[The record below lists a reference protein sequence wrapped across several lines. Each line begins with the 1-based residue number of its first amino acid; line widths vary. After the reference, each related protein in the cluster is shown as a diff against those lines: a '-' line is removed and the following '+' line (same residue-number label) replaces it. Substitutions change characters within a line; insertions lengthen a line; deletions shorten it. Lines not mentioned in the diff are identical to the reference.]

1 MIDLLFHKNTKTE
14 TPGSRTVTI
23 VGKNKTGLNSPKNK
37 LEYQV
42 DSDFGAMY
50 DKYRPV
56 VQLLENSND
65 SLDESPQTN
74 FVFNSNMNSKKMLA
88 LEKVQNIKSKEFSM
102 DEQSKL
108 GATNCGNQKH
118 HKCSDTNEF

>member
-1 MIDLLFHKNTKTE
+1 MSRFLSRLVRRTSLLRNLLFHKNTKTE
-14 TPGSRTVTI
+14 TLGSRTVTI
-23 VGKNKTGLNSPKNK
+23 AGKNKTGLNSPKNK

-50 DKYRPV
+50 DKYHPV

-74 FVFNSNMNSKKMLA
+74 FVSNSNMNSKKMLA
-88 LEKVQNIKSKEFSM
+88 LEKMQNIKIKSSAWM
-102 DEQSKL
+102 NNS
-108 GATNCGNQKH
+108 N
-118 HKCSDTNEF
+118 